1 MIQDIAPKQY
11 HVEFAVKEPQ
21 DDSLCFVFRGQE
33 VLERLEGDRL
43 LLPTCKELRE
53 GAEEIRY
60 AFRIDGTDYYL
71 AWLREGFLPA
81 GYDWRSIRFDRD
93 KRTKELTFAGATA
106 RHMDLW
112 YKDNRFCGRCG
123 TNTVHDDKERM
134 VRCPKCGN
142 LIYPKICPA
151 VIVAVTNGDRILM
164 SRYQNRAYKGYGLIA
179 GFVEIGE
186 KAEETVSREVM
197 EEVGL
202 KVKNIRYYGSQPW
215 GIVGNISLGYFCA
228 LDGDD
233 KIYLDGQEL
242 AQADWYRRGEVELAP
257 DDYSLTNDMIQ
268 AFLRGDWN

>member
-11 HVEFAVKEPQ
+11 HVEFAEKTPE

-33 VLERLEGDRL
+33 VLERLEDGRL
-43 LLPTCKELRE
+43 CLPTCQELRA

-60 AFRIDGTDYYL
+60 AFCIDGTDYYL
-71 AWLREGFLPA
+71 AWLREGFLPEE
-81 GYDWRSIRFDRD
+81 YEWRSIRFDRD

-106 RHMDLW
+106 HHMDLW

-123 TNTVHDDKERM
+123 TKTVHDGKERM

-151 VIVAVTNGDRILM
+151 VIVAVTDGERILM
-164 SRYQNRAYKGYGLIA
+164 SRYQNRTYKGYGLIA

-186 KAEETVSREVM
+186 MAEETVAREVM

-202 KVKNIRYYGSQPW
+202 RVKDIRYYGSQPW
-215 GIVGNISLGYFCA
+215 GIVGNISLGYFA
-228 LDGDD
+228 RLDGSDE
-233 KIYLDGQEL
+233 IYLDGQEL

-268 AFLRGDWN
+268 AFLRGDWD